1 MIKTSAKD
9 LFFKSALCYLA
20 DDDMIGAKR
29 AIQNYQIDDPNFD
42 SSREN
47 DLLMNLIEAV
57 EAKSEEDFIKIVSGY
72 VKITPLDK
80 VKNQL
85 VAKIKEIY
93 VPDKKTQGVGKIMN
107 KLDRVDLTGADDF
120 LNEPSK
126 KEESKKT
133 KKQPDFNVDDDD
145 GEQQYTGLSKD
156 QP

>member
-47 DLLMNLIEAV
+47 DLLMSLIEAV

-145 GEQQYTGLSKD
+145 GEQYTSMSKN

>member
-47 DLLMNLIEAV
+47 DLLMNMIEAV

-72 VKITPLDK
+72 VKITPFDK

-93 VPDKKTQGVGKIMN
+93 VPDKNTKGVGKIMN
-107 KLDRVDLTGADDF
+107 KLDKVDLTGADDF
-120 LNEPSK
+120 LNEPTKKEETK
-126 KEESKKT
+126 KEESKKK
-133 KKQPDFNVDDDD
+133 KKQPDFNVDEDD
-145 GEQQYTGLSKD
+145 EQEQFTG
-156 QP
+156 